1 MRAITKV
8 RGQVRGGRIALPAT
22 SLSSDTQSYGPWVP
36 GLDVDR
42 LRQDAAMVFLPSPGC
57 LTLVHLSSPEVATAY
72 ATQEAKISQISISIL
87 LSALS
92 TKLKV
97 QARASPKRQRRAT
110 LTAEQQAPPGGQ
122 DNE

>member
-1 MRAITKV
+1 MDIHKK
-8 RGQVRGGRIALPAT
+8 L
-22 SLSSDTQSYGPWVP
+22 LNTQLNKAYFFFCFVP
-36 GLDVDR
+36 
-42 LRQDAAMVFLPSPGC
+42 C
-57 LTLVHLSSPEVATAY
+57 L